1 MQTDYKGRR
10 IEADESDVVLPSTW
24 GGDEDRQRGVIKVDG
39 QDVTARVAED
49 GGDLSAQLERVKALI
64 DAGEL

>member
-1 MQTDYKGRR
+1 MQTQYKGRL

-24 GGDEDRQRGVIKVDG
+24 GGDAERQRGVIKVDG
-39 QDVTARVAED
+39 QDVTARVAE
-49 GGDLSAQLERVKALI
+49 GGSDLSAQLERVKALI